1 AEAARHLLLR
11 AGRGL
16 RAAAAPADPVG
27 HPPRARRVHQGRCR
41 RDDRP
46 SPRTAARVPGAGRP
60 ALTLA
65 KEAHTMRALKTV
77 AVALGITLAAL
88 LVIPLIVLA
97 LLFVWLKV
105 TEEDDEEALELDQ
118 DAV

>member
-1 AEAARHLLLR
+1 
-11 AGRGL
+11 
-16 RAAAAPADPVG
+16 
-27 HPPRARRVHQGRCR
+27 
-41 RDDRP
+41 
-46 SPRTAARVPGAGRP
+46 
-60 ALTLA
+60 
-65 KEAHTMRALKTV
+65 MRALKTV

-118 DAV
+118 DGV

>member
-1 AEAARHLLLR
+1 
-11 AGRGL
+11 
-16 RAAAAPADPVG
+16 
-27 HPPRARRVHQGRCR
+27 
-41 RDDRP
+41 
-46 SPRTAARVPGAGRP
+46 
-60 ALTLA
+60 
-65 KEAHTMRALKTV
+65 MRAIKTV

-118 DAV
+118 DGA